1 MTLRVMPVVTE
12 IVTLTCFRDR
22 AFVADAALAS
32 C

>member
-1 MTLRVMPVVTE
+1 MPVVTE

-22 AFVADAALAS
+22 AFVAEADAALTT